1 MKAGET
7 RELRNTEDGQVAE
20 QQGREKRLLPVKH
33 SQPKSSGKAGETR
46 EHGEKAV
53 EGSSK
58 VVEDS
63 CLHYFECQLAEPGKG
78 EAATA
83 ELLGRAGA
91 ELGGETGKVSG
102 SLHYQ

>member
-1 MKAGET
+1 M
-7 RELRNTEDGQVAE
+7 
-20 QQGREKRLLPVKH
+20 
-33 SQPKSSGKAGETR
+33 
-46 EHGEKAV
+46 
-53 EGSSK
+53 

-78 EAATA
+78 EAAAA

-91 ELGGETGKVSG
+91 ELRGETGKVSG